1 MEAMLL
7 FPTFVGKDTYQE
19 KDNFKE
25 KVFSTIHNHLS
36 PEGYSHERTGHV
48 TLHHDETYHDFF
60 KFVVRSAKDYVATL
74 DIDPE
79 IYDYNV
85 VKTWFNITKE
95 SRNPRHN
102 HADAHLS
109 FSYYIHTPKEVKKF
123 LCFFSDNKI
132 NALYDGMMLNVKG
145 FNQLNSESWMFETN
159 EGDIFLFPSK
169 LGHAVVAGGADITE
183 GDAAKLFKQEEPIK
197 SVDTLNK
204 FRVVIAGD
212 MVLTHKEKTAI
223 NLGLQPVTNWRTF
236 A

>member
-1 MEAMLL
+1 
-7 FPTFVGKDTYQE
+7 
-19 KDNFKE
+19 
-25 KVFSTIHNHLS
+25 
-36 PEGYSHERTGHV
+36 
-48 TLHHDETYHDFF
+48 
-60 KFVVRSAKDYVATL
+60 
-74 DIDPE
+74 
-79 IYDYNV
+79 
-85 VKTWFNITKE
+85 
-95 SRNPRHN
+95 
-102 HADAHLS
+102 
-109 FSYYIHTPKEVKKF
+109 
-123 LCFFSDNKI
+123 
-132 NALYDGMMLNVKG
+132 
-145 FNQLNSESWMFETN
+145 MFETN